1 MQNGFP
7 NVSKLKKRVIFGY
20 ISKNKLKSRSQ
31 RGICPLM
38 FISSLFIICKQH
50 KYPWTNR

>member
-20 ISKNKLKSRSQ
+20 ILKKKIEIKISKRYLHSYVH
-31 RGICPLM
+31 
-38 FISSLFIICKQH
+38 FIFIYNMQ
-50 KYPWTNR
+50 TT